1 MFTSS
6 IRRIALAALFAASV
20 PGCGSNSEAP
30 VASRV
35 GTLTVTVFQTPTHG
49 LAIALRTPSGRI
61 CLIDTGGNTVGY
73 DVGRD
78 TIAPWLKA
86 AGVTKIHAILH
97 SHSDHDHF
105 AGTGWLIDNFK
116 VDQLIDSGT
125 EGEGVPKQYIR
136 LRSRVKDR
144 GGEYAVAA
152 GGDTLA
158 WDPALSIDV
167 LSPPKGGLKPEGSEG
182 KDLTNDNSLVVR
194 VQHGKNVFLF
204 PGDIK
209 SIGRDHL
216 LAAYRADKLKCGFM
230 VAPHHGFSHGRKFA
244 EITKPDVV
252 VVSCKAEY
260 PGKDIVS
267 PGKEAQAFYGSVGSK
282 VYVTA
287 FDGSIEAASDG
298 EAVKVRAIRP

>member
-1 MFTSS
+1 MSTSC
-6 IRRIALAALFAASV
+6 IRRIALAILVASGV
-20 PGCGSNSEAP
+20 PGCGSKPDAP
-30 VASRV
+30 PPRPL
-35 GTLTVTVFQTPTHG
+35 GMLTVTVFQTPTHG
-49 LAIALRTPSGRI
+49 LAIALRTPSGRT

-78 TIAPWLKA
+78 TIGPWLKA
-86 AGVTKIHAILH
+86 AGITEIHAILH

-105 AGTGWLIDNFK
+105 AGTGWLIDNLR
-116 VDQLIDSGT
+116 VGQLVDSGT
-125 EGEGVPKQYIR
+125 EGEGVPKQYVR
-136 LRSRVKDR
+136 LRKRVRER
-144 GGEYAVAA
+144 GGDYAVAA
-152 GGDTLA
+152 EGDTLA
-158 WDPALSIDV
+158 WDPALRIDV

-216 LAAYRADKLKCGFM
+216 MAVYHADMLKCGFM

-267 PGKEAQAFYGSVGSK
+267 PGKESQAFFGSVGSK
-282 VYVTA
+282 VFVTA
-287 FDGSIEAASDG
+287 FDGTLEATSDG
-298 EAVKVRAIRP
+298 ESIKVRTTRP